1 MYSFPGANH
10 NLRRKRVRERTKLY
24 SISTIVMGF
33 SLCLAQQAQ
42 AGEISISNRN
52 CAWQGLSRTNQAK
65 FQLRG
70 VAGLIEK
77 IPHPMSWPNACSSD
91 WITLHVGR
99 TQMIRVVSWI
109 KFDDVVGL
117 QCKYVVEAEGASFSP
132 QWVMGKD
139 ISKYVCELDWAGV
152 CQCRTE

>member
-52 CAWQGLSRTNQAK
+52 CAWQGYPELTRLSSNFAGWQGLLKK
-65 FQLRG
+65 FLTLCRG
-70 VAGLIEK
+70 PTRAPPIGS
-77 IPHPMSWPNACSSD
+77 PCTW
-91 WITLHVGR
+91 VGP
-99 TQMIRVVSWI
+99 
-109 KFDDVVGL
+109 K
-117 QCKYVVEAEGASFSP
+117 
-132 QWVMGKD
+132 
-139 ISKYVCELDWAGV
+139 
-152 CQCRTE
+152 

>member
-1 MYSFPGANH
+1 MTLSMSVCH
-10 NLRRKRVRERTKLY
+10 RRRKRVRERIKLY
-24 SISTIVMGF
+24 NISTIVMVF

-99 TQMIRVVSWI
+99 TQTIRVVSWI
-109 KFDDVVGL
+109 KFDDVV
-117 QCKYVVEAEGASFSP
+117 ASKWKVPSEFRIHSILCLTTHP
-132 QWVMGKD
+132 SAV
-139 ISKYVCELDWAGV
+139 AA
-152 CQCRTE
+152 

>member
-1 MYSFPGANH
+1 MYSFSGANH

-42 AGEISISNRN
+42 AGAVSISNRN

-70 VAGLIEK
+70 TTWFVPGKDK
-77 IPHPMSWPNACSSD
+77 IPRLDEQCSSD

-99 TQMIRVVSWI
+99 TQTLQVETSAWIRGM
-109 KFDDVVGL
+109 KL
-117 QCKYVVEAEGASFSP
+117 ECNYVVEPEGGFLSTN
-132 QWVMGKD
+132 WVMGKD
-139 ISKYVCELDWAGV
+139 VSKYVCEQDWIGI
-152 CQCRTE
+152 CQCKTQ